1 MRSTRLN
8 TTCNDAVGSGG
19 RLARWLG
26 GRNWMVELGWVEQF
40 RVDNNRVFWNNWLP
54 EKVLRTKLQYRF

>member
-1 MRSTRLN
+1 
-8 TTCNDAVGSGG
+8 
-19 RLARWLG
+19 
-26 GRNWMVELGWVEQF
+26 MVELGWVEQF